1 MDYKDKLRRIPL
13 GVAAGLATLVLAS
26 GGSVA
31 WFTWR
36 SLNPVPPIAE
46 FPSLDPSPSQ
56 PDQAQ
61 TPPQSGTPS
70 PDALPPDTAQ
80 PDAATPAPVAE
91 QSGQIFW
98 LKDQDGQLQLV
109 PETITIPGDT
119 SPETQVKSAFDTL
132 LSQTGDPTQD
142 AFTTIPAQTQLLDAT
157 VEADGVHI
165 DLSTTF
171 TTGGGSASMVGR
183 LGQVIYTATAFD
195 PTAPVWISV
204 DGQPLTLLGGE
215 GLEVSQP
222 ITRAEFNQGFGF

>member
-36 SLNPVPPIAE
+36 SLNPVPPVAE
-46 FPSLDPSPSQ
+46 FPSLEGN
-56 PDQAQ
+56 PDQSSQ
-61 TPPQSGTPS
+61 TTTPQPLVSPTDPTAPEVSQGDPTTP
-70 PDALPPDTAQ
+70 
-80 PDAATPAPVAE
+80 TPAAE
-91 QSGQIFW
+91 QTGQIFW
-98 LKDQDGQLQLV
+98 LKDEGGQLELV
-109 PETITIPGDT
+109 PEAITVAGDA
-119 SPETQVKSAFDTL
+119 SPDAQVKAAFDTL
-132 LSQTGDPTQD
+132 LTKTGDAEQD
-142 AFTTIPAQTQLLDAT
+142 AFTTIPEQTQLLAAT
-157 VEADGVHI
+157 VEEDGIHV
-165 DLSTTF
+165 DLSANF
-171 TTGGGSASMVGR
+171 TSGGGSASMTGR

-222 ITRAEFNQGFGF
+222 MTRDDFNQGFGF

>member
-36 SLNPVPPIAE
+36 SLNPVPPVAE
-46 FPSLDPSPSQ
+46 FPPLEVAPAQ
-56 PDQAQ
+56 PDQ
-61 TPPQSGTPS
+61 TLPPQTDPATDPTVPQVSQGDPT
-70 PDALPPDTAQ
+70 
-80 PDAATPAPVAE
+80 TPAPAAE
-91 QSGQIFW
+91 QTGQIFW
-98 LKDQDGQLQLV
+98 LKDQGGQLELV
-109 PETITIPGDT
+109 PEAITVAGDL
-119 SPETQVKSAFDTL
+119 SPDAQVKAAFDTL
-132 LSQTGDPTQD
+132 LTKTGNAEQD
-142 AFTTIPAQTQLLDAT
+142 AFTTIPEQTQLLAAT
-157 VEADGVHI
+157 VEEDGIHV
-165 DLSTTF
+165 DLSAPF
-171 TTGGGSASMVGR
+171 TSGGGSASMTAR

-222 ITRAEFNQGFGF
+222 MTRDDFNQGFGF